1 MKKTT
6 FDIMRDGEEL
16 AMRLSELFARE
27 AEDGLT
33 DEVTEAAREAKEAL
47 AQYEGD
53 LSEKYLCVDFAKGR
67 AEQDI
72 EALKAQVATF
82 QRAIKSA
89 QRTVDRCKELGV
101 AIFHSRQ
108 ATLGDEEGRSMKL
121 PDGSKAWIVHKETYP
136 RAAWSKRNE
145 HMLPDDVKVEEVV
158 CRVDKDKLL
167 EWAETA
173 TPLVDERGEPVVT
186 IEWVDGTHTR
196 RK

>member
-16 AMRLSELFARE
+16 AMHLSELFARE

-108 ATLGDEEGRSMKL
+108 DEAPRRLQGVDCTQGDVPQGRLVQAERAHASRRREGRGGGV
-121 PDGSKAWIVHKETYP
+121 PGGQGQ
-136 RAAWSKRNE
+136 AARMGGDS
-145 HMLPDDVKVEEVV
+145 V
-158 CRVDKDKLL
+158 
-167 EWAETA
+167 
-173 TPLVDERGEPVVT
+173 TPG
-186 IEWVDGTHTR
+186 G
-196 RK
+196 